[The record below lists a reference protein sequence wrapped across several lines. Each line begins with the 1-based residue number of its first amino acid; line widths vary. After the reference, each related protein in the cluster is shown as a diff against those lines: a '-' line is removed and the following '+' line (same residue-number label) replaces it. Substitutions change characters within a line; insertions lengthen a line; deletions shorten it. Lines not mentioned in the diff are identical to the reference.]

1 MIQPEYRNLVD
12 EALGA
17 AREWLGR
24 RFLAAYLHGSVEKG
38 DAVPG
43 VSDLDLAIVVSQ
55 SDREADGAWL
65 RELCASLEQRY
76 PVIDEAHITLTAL
89 NELKENRFARFA
101 YMVNASL
108 IAGEDVA
115 AALNDADAQRYLPDK
130 RMAKMRLGFA
140 KQCFEDALAGKTPA
154 CTGALPENACDAARK
169 LARYF
174 VVIEGAYFLMARGR
188 FQSFDADGVVRLLS
202 EEAGMFTEEI
212 ELARRVLVNSSAAG
226 IDPKTLLSRIEPL
239 VRWMFEEI
247 EKA

>member
-1 MIQPEYRNLVD
+1 MIQPEFRDLVD

-17 AREWLGR
+17 AREWLGQ

-43 VSDLDLAIVVSQ
+43 VSDLDLAFIASQ
-55 SDREADGAWL
+55 RDREEDGAWL
-65 RELCASLEQRY
+65 RGLCDSLEREY
-76 PVIDEAHITLTAL
+76 PVIDEAHITLMSL
-89 NELKENRFARFA
+89 NELRENRFARFA
-101 YMVNASL
+101 YTVNASR
-108 IAGEDVA
+108 IAGEDAA
-115 AALNDADAQRYLPDK
+115 AALNAEDEQRYLPDK

-140 KQCFEDALAGKTPA
+140 KQCFEDALEGKTPA
-154 CTGALPENACDAARK
+154 CTGPLPVNAHDAVRK

-188 FQSFDADGVVRLLS
+188 FQSFYADDVLKRLA
-202 EEAGMFTEEI
+202 EEAGGFAEEI
-212 ELARRVLVNSSAAG
+212 ELARCVLVYSAEAG
-226 IDPKTLLSRIEPL
+226 IKPQTLLRRIEPL